1 MKITKEQRELQNSEL
16 KKKFILTLGIIA
28 FCILAYLLVIGPY
41 LAVRDEGLTYF
52 LFTEVPA
59 SETINHSIIHLED
72 KNIMNIKGLGVK
84 FENGKLSTIKFG
96 VSGNVPA
103 LYPNDFNDMYG
114 TPFGADPASRKY
126 LEYNGVY
133 YYGTLVTP

>member
-1 MKITKEQRELQNSEL
+1 MLSI
-16 KKKFILTLGIIA
+16 F
-28 FCILAYLLVIGPY
+28 AYFLVIGPF
-41 LAVRDEGLTYF
+41 LNRDEGLTYF

-72 KNIMNIKGLGVK
+72 KDIMNIRGLDVK

-96 VSGNVPA
+96 VFNDVPTIH
-103 LYPNDFNDMYG
+103 PTDFDDMYG
-114 TPFGADPASRKY
+114 TPFGADPTLRKY
-126 LEYNGVY
+126 IEYKGVY